1 MDPHRYFK
9 DKLDRE
15 HTWPSVYMF
24 KFVVPK
30 SSEAEVR
37 KLFQEETLQTRNSRK
52 GNFIAFTMKKMIYS
66 SDEVV
71 TIYEEASKIT
81 GLIAL

>member
-1 MDPHRYFK
+1 MDNYEHFRE
-9 DKLDRE
+9 KLDQE
-15 HTWPSVYMF
+15 HQWPTIYMF

-30 SSEAEVR
+30 ASEAAVR
-37 KLFQEETLQTRNSRK
+37 ELFRDEALQTRDSRK
-52 GNFIAFTMKKMIYS
+52 GNFVAFTMKKMIYS

-71 TIYEEASKIT
+71 AIYEEASKIT

>member
-1 MDPHRYFK
+1 MDPHQHFK
-9 DKLDRE
+9 DKLDQE

-30 SSEAEVR
+30 SSERAVR
-37 KLFQEETLQTRNSRK
+37 KLFQEETFQTRDSRK
-52 GNFIAFTMKKMIYS
+52 GNFIAFTMKKMIFS

-71 TIYEEASKIT
+71 AIYEKASKIT